1 MIKAQALADFIA
13 KFTGKEDE
21 DEGLAPWII
30 RTDGSSKQHAWG
42 IEVILQL
49 PEGDLIECAIYLQFP
64 TTNNEANYEAI
75 LTGLDL
81 AKAVEA
87 SLVVIQNDSQVIVEH
102 INRDY
107 KIKGEQMKEY
117 LSMVKERVS
126 QKFLA
131 KCVQIQREENEK
143 ADHLAKAAFVEH
155 MVINDQVLSF
165 VQYSLAIDKIAV

>member
-1 MIKAQALADFIA
+1 M
-13 KFTGKEDE
+13 
-21 DEGLAPWII
+21 
-30 RTDGSSKQHAWG
+30 
-42 IEVILQL
+42 
-49 PEGDLIECAIYLQFP
+49 IECAIYLQFP
-64 TTNNEANYEAI
+64 TTNNEANYEAV

-87 SLVVIQNDSQVIVEH
+87 SLVVIQNDSQVIVGH

-107 KIKGEQMKEY
+107 KVKGEQMKEY

-155 MVINDQVLSF
+155 MVIND
-165 VQYSLAIDKIAV
+165 